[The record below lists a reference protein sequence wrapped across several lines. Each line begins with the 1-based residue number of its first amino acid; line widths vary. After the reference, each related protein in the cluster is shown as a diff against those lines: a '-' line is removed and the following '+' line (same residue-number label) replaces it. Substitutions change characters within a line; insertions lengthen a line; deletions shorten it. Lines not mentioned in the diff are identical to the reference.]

1 MEELDLIKYK
11 IKNLVDDE
19 DYKKYIRYD
28 TDIVRGRRVLREMSK
43 WGKMNDREKQKEIVK
58 ITKDFDKINN
68 TNYYKKT
75 RLPYE

>member
-1 MEELDLIKYK
+1 
-11 IKNLVDDE
+11 
-19 DYKKYIRYD
+19 
-28 TDIVRGRRVLREMSK
+28 
-43 WGKMNDREKQKEIVK
+43 MNDREKQKEIVK

>member
-43 WGKMNDREKQKEIVK
+43 WAKMNDREKQKEIVK